1 MKKLLLVVLSLM
13 TMMVFTAC
21 GSEKTS
27 TSQEDKANS
36 EDKIKIVTSFYPIY
50 IETLNV
56 TKGIDG
62 VVVENMTKPQTGCLH
77 DYQMTPADMESFLQD
92 VIDNQK
98 NLKVVEAAKGIELLA
113 DEHGENPH
121 VWVSVSN
128 CMTQVQTIAD
138 ELSKLDP
145 EHADAYQKNAKEYIA
160 KLEDLKQDMH
170 NQIDNL
176 PHKDIVTF
184 HEAFPYFAKEFNLN
198 IVGVIEREPGTAPT
212 PSELDEIIAQVNDLQ
227 AKALFAEPQY
237 SSTAAKTIANETG
250 AKVDT

>member
-77 DYQMTPADMESFLQD
+77 DYQMTPADMKKLENADVFIANGAGMESFLQD

-128 CMTQVQTIAD
+128 CMTQVQR
-138 ELSKLDP
+138 
-145 EHADAYQKNAKEYIA
+145 
-160 KLEDLKQDMH
+160 
-170 NQIDNL
+170 
-176 PHKDIVTF
+176 
-184 HEAFPYFAKEFNLN
+184 
-198 IVGVIEREPGTAPT
+198 IE
-212 PSELDEIIAQVNDLQ
+212 
-227 AKALFAEPQY
+227 
-237 SSTAAKTIANETG
+237 
-250 AKVDT
+250 